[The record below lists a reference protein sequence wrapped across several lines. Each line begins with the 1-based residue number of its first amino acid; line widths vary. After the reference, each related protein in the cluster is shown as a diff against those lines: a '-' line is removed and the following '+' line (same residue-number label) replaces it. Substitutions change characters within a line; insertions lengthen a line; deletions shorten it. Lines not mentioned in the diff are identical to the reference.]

1 MNSENEKAFKAL
13 VGEHTLQA
21 VAYGQD
27 GNGMFR
33 LDDVTFEAVCDP
45 DDGYR
50 SYMDELKV
58 VDTIP
63 KMYDIPVLVSYEDD
77 FDDTRIELRDRRNG
91 KLILN
96 VGTKDVTDYYPSYV
110 FNYIPENIFE
120 NEGKS

>member
-1 MNSENEKAFKAL
+1 M
-13 VGEHTLQA
+13 GEHTLQA

-27 GNGMFR
+27 GNGLFR
-33 LDDVTFEAVCDP
+33 LDNVTFEAVCDP

-58 VDTIP
+58 VDTIQ

-77 FDDTRIELRDRRNG
+77 YDDTRVELRDRRNG

-96 VGTKDVTDYYPSYV
+96 VGTKDVTDYYPCYV

-120 NEGKS
+120 NEGMS